1 VQSNRRT
8 GLTVDNVYQAIQT
21 VQPFGVDVENGVS
34 DRLPD
39 KRRVKNM
46 LKCRLFVEKV
56 KEADWKIRKTV
67 SYR

>member
-1 VQSNRRT
+1 M
-8 GLTVDNVYQAIQT
+8 QT
-21 VQPFGVDVENGVS
+21 FEVDVENGVS

-46 LKCRLFVEKV
+46 LKCRLFIEKV

-67 SYR
+67 SDR